1 MKIGSS
7 HVWNP
12 SMEGDTLRYWLQH
25 NSNLFLSGDQVVHW
39 SSAVTGS
46 TERWSQSTETN
57 RPIVVTEG
65 TGALGGVDF
74 DGNDNYLTGTQLTLT
89 GTYVLGVRFKL
100 EDNVAG
106 NDVLV
111 GDLSASNNFVRLNNP
126 SQIGI
131 KHSSGQKIFDMNS
144 GAIFDQDSSFSLV
157 IGRSGD
163 DVISIWVDGVVQS
176 DTETAAGNFLVDGLG
191 ARSGITNYFSG
202 VIFEICI
209 FKDTYSTR
217 LAENLSGHLM
227 SLKID

>member
-1 MKIGSS
+1 MKLGSS
-7 HVWNP
+7 YVWNP
-12 SMEGDTLRYWLQH
+12 SLEGDNLEYWLQH
-25 NSNLFLSGDQVVHW
+25 NTNLTLDGDSVVHW
-39 SSAVTGS
+39 ADGKSGS
-46 TERWSQSTETN
+46 LSRWSQATATNQPSLAETD
-57 RPIVVTEG
+57 
-65 TGALGGVDF
+65 GAKRGVDF
-74 DGNDNYLTGTQLTLT
+74 DGNDNYLTGTQITLT
-89 GTYVLGVRFKL
+89 GTYVLGVRFKI
-100 EDNVAG
+100 EDANAG

-111 GDLSASNNFVRLNNP
+111 GDLSSANNFVRLNNP

-131 KHSSGQKIFDMNS
+131 KHSSGQKVFDMNS

-163 DVISIWVDGVVQS
+163 DVISIWVDGVLQS
-176 DTETAAGNFLVDGLG
+176 DTETAAGSFLVDGLG

-217 LAENLSGHLM
+217 LAENLSRHLM